1 MARVQ
6 MSHASTRAKRR
17 ALIHLLNERV
27 DVVLAIAGVTTLDE
41 VEELA
46 LMEATV
52 GIGELEGPQKV
63 VGLLKVWADG
73 VDLVNQILC
82 ADDAVF
88 TKALFNDRIIGY
100 GDALLVDLGITALV
114 DELADGA
121 KRRATVGDIR
131 GDKQKHLLGRGSKLD
146 KGTVVDLEK
155 TKKLQNFSRLGGD
168 LVYTLDTNN
177 ERQLGF
183 SGNVKV
189 TSGPGLT
196 TEANQAAFLGP
207 ILANVLVSTL
217 ENITTLLASDLAL
230 LLKRGGLLSN
240 SLFLV
245 LPLFQEGFGDKN
257 LIEGGDSEGD
267 HFDPFLVEGNW

>member
-6 MSHASTRAKRR
+6 ISHASTRAKRHT
-17 ALIHLLNERV
+17 LIHLFNERV
-27 DVVLAIAGVTTLDE
+27 DMVLAIAGVTTLDE
-41 VEELA
+41 MEELA

-63 VGLLKVWADG
+63 VGLLEVWADG
-73 VDLVNQILC
+73 VDLVDQILR

-88 TKALFNDRIIGY
+88 TKPLFNDRIIGY
-100 GDALLVDLGITALV
+100 RDALLIDLGITALV
-114 DELADGA
+114 DELADSA
-121 KRRATVGDIR
+121 KRRATVSDIR
-131 GDKQKHLLGRGSKLD
+131 GDKQKHLLGCGSKLD

-155 TKKLQNFSRLGGD
+155 TKKLQDFARLGSD

-177 ERQLGF
+177 ERQFGF

-189 TSGPGLT
+189 TSSSGLT

-217 ENITTLLASDLAL
+217 ENYTALFASGLAL
-230 LLKRGGLLSN
+230 LLKRGSLLSN

-245 LPLFQEGFGDKN
+245 LPLLQEGFGDKN
-257 LIEGGDSEGD
+257 LLEGGGSAA
-267 HFDPFLVEGNW
+267 